1 MPPESTQALQ
11 TLEALLAFPASGLV
25 SSLTH
30 ACNLVAT
37 ALKADKVDAFL
48 FDERKATLAAIG
60 TSTQPLSDLQ
70 KRLGLDVLPV
80 ANGGRVVEVFQTG
93 ITFVTGHL
101 ENDTDELAGV
111 RDALKVRSQIG
122 VPLDV
127 GGRRRGMMMI
137 ASLETERFGADDVR
151 FTELV
156 ARWVG
161 MVAHRAELVEELTR
175 RAVEQGRRV
184 AAEELMTVLAHDL
197 RNVLAPLERPAESL
211 ARPSPPPGTETGRRG
226 RRRGVECRGTC
237 EPHGRRP
244 ARHRAHPAGNVR
256 SQSEPPGADGAGPG
270 RRSRFSRLRG
280 IPSKLRLQWTCS
292 SAATLSGS
300 VNVWRT

>member
-1 MPPESTQALQ
+1 M
-11 TLEALLAFPASGLV
+11 
-25 SSLTH
+25 
-30 ACNLVAT
+30 
-37 ALKADKVDAFL
+37 
-48 FDERKATLAAIG
+48 FDERTGTLAAIG

-111 RDALKVRSQIG
+111 RDAMKVRSQIG

-197 RNVLAPLERPAESL
+197 RNVLAPLSVRLSLLRDRARRQERKQDVVDAEEALKAL
-211 ARPSPPPGTETGRRG
+211 ARVSRMVGDLLDTERIQQGMFE
-226 RRRGVECRGTC
+226 V
-237 EPHGRRP
+237 
-244 ARHRAHPAGNVR
+244 RANRLELTALVR
-256 SQSEPPGADGAGPG
+256 DVAQIEQP
-270 RRSRFSRLRG
+270 RG
-280 IPSKLRLQWTCS
+280 IPLKLRLQWTCS
-292 SAATLSGS
+292 SAVTLSGF